1 MEVPSS
7 RIELFLQL
15 LIVGASVLFALLVA
29 QKVQSLPLFRRPAP
43 QRIEIKAPS
52 RVVVSTPC
60 FWGRSVQYQ

>member
-15 LIVGASVLFALLVA
+15 LIVGASVLFALFVA
-29 QKVQSLPLFRRPAP
+29 QKVQSLPVFRRPAP

-52 RVVVSTPC
+52 RLAVSAPC
-60 FWGRSVQYQ
+60 FWGRAVQHQ